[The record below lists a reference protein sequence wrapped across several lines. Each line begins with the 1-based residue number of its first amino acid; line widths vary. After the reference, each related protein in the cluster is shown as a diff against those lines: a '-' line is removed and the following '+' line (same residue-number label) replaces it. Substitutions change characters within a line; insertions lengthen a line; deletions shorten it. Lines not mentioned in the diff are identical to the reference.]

1 MNKRLLSAAAII
13 LAFIAFAV
21 IGTRDSSTVPPDN
34 LAGHLQ
40 AEYDYYINDM
50 QLDRF
55 EPGAQH
61 SHSVQASRTTHYP
74 KAGLSLLEEPR
85 MTWYDA
91 TQPPWHLDAQEGE
104 MRPLANGDSD
114 PDGDLVEGELI
125 VLRGNVLARTLGTD
139 GAELRISTQSLD
151 VLPSSKSAHT
161 TQLVRIENARM
172 HMLGT
177 GMDLDMTSK
186 RIQLLSDVS
195 ARHEAPEKP

>member
-1 MNKRLLSAAAII
+1 MNKRLLTAAAIL

-21 IGTRDSSTVPPDN
+21 IGTRDSSTLPPDS
-34 LAGHLQ
+34 LASHLQ

-61 SHSVQASRTTHYP
+61 SHSLKATRVTHFP
-74 KAGLSLLEEPR
+74 EAELSLLEEPR

-91 TQPPWHLDAQEGE
+91 EQSPWHLDAQQGE
-104 MRPLANGDSD
+104 MTPLAAG
-114 PDGDLVEGELI
+114 DGDLDGDLI
-125 VLRGNVLARTLGTD
+125 VLSGNVLARTLGAD

-151 VLPSSKSAHT
+151 VVPTSKSAHT
-161 TQLVRIENARM
+161 ALLVRIEDANM

-186 RIQLLSDVS
+186 RIRLLSDVS
-195 ARHEAPEKP
+195 ARHEAPEKR